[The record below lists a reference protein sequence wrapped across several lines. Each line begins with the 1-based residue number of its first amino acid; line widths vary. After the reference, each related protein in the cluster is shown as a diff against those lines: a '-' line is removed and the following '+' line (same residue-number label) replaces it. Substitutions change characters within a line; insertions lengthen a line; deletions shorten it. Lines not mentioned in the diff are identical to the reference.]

1 MKASHFTLKIF
12 FTSNSIKNYLEDNA
26 YWIHRVKLHL
36 IKSEGDILPQ
46 WITVSNYIFSSEVKA
61 EDDFSG
67 KDSL

>member
-1 MKASHFTLKIF
+1 M
-12 FTSNSIKNYLEDNA
+12 KNYLEDNA

-36 IKSEGDILPQ
+36 IKSEGEILPQ